1 MQALELT
8 RQQEI
13 TKQTE
18 HKEKEAQAM
27 AHAAQL
33 NKVCPEQDIL
43 LCINGSK
50 WQCIEAVIID
60 SHVWVVY
67 VTLCLLITGA

>member
-1 MQALELT
+1 MSRQEAALMQSMRPLTVQALELT

-13 TKQTE
+13 TKQAE

-33 NKVCPEQDIL
+33 NKV
-43 LCINGSK
+43 
-50 WQCIEAVIID
+50 
-60 SHVWVVY
+60 
-67 VTLCLLITGA
+67 

>member
-1 MQALELT
+1 VQALELT

-18 HKEKEAQAM
+18 HKEKEAQAL

-33 NKVCPEQDIL
+33 NKV
-43 LCINGSK
+43 
-50 WQCIEAVIID
+50 
-60 SHVWVVY
+60 
-67 VTLCLLITGA
+67 